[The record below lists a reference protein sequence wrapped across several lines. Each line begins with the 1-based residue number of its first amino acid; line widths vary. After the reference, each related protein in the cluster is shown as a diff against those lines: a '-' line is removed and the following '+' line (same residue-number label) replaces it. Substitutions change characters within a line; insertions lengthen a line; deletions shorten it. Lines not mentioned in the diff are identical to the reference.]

1 MSDELQVR
9 SAKVGQGDWTGTSVA
24 AIALKVEA
32 ESVDD
37 AHTRVLAF
45 TEEVRELA
53 AAHPG
58 IELLFGRPAI
68 AALEISHGVAVSLE
82 RKDAAEQARRQ

>member
-9 SAKVGQGDWTGTSVA
+9 SAKVGEGNWTGTSVA

-32 ESVDD
+32 ESIKD
-37 AHTRVLAF
+37 AHARLLAF

-53 AAHPG
+53 TAHPG
-58 IELLFGRPAI
+58 IEILFGRSAI
-68 AALEISHGVAVSLE
+68 AALEIAHGVAVALE
-82 RKDAAEQARRQ
+82 RKDAAEKASRQ